1 MLRRE
6 KKRGKLQRLFGDM
19 DMVLWLFCLCASA
32 FGCVLVYSAAVGA
45 GFGRAGYLVQCI
57 ASAMGLCLAFLMS
70 RIDYHDICRLWYVW
84 AGIAV
89 VLVLLTFTPLGLN
102 VSGTDDTAWLGFP
115 VSDPRITFQPSE
127 LLKIAFILSFSVH
140 LDKAKETLNRPLT
153 LLGLCAHGGLACGLI
168 FLQGDDGTA
177 LVFAFIFG
185 AMLFAAGL
193 HLGYFAAAAAAVATA
208 VPLLWPHLDEQKQAR
223 FLALVKVEEYAQTE
237 GWQQAAGLSAIGS
250 GRLWGLG
257 LLKGENTEL
266 FARNNDFIFTVAGEE
281 FGFIGG
287 AALLLLL
294 LLIILRV
301 LHDAREAA
309 DFKGMLICSG
319 MAALLAAQSLINLGM
334 VLRLLPVVGITLPF
348 FSAGGSSVATLYL
361 GMGLVMS
368 VAYQSRMRG
377 GGLFSKK
384 R

>member
-1 MLRRE
+1 MLHRE
-6 KKRGKLQRLFGDM
+6 KRHGKLQMFFGDT
-19 DMVLWLFCLCASA
+19 DMVLWILCLLASV
-32 FGCVLVYSAAVGA
+32 FGCILVYSAAVGA
-45 GFGRAGYLVQCI
+45 GTGRAGYLVQFI
-57 ASAMGLCLAFLMS
+57 ASAVGLCIAFLMS
-70 RIDYHDICRLWYVW
+70 RIDYHDLCGLWYVW
-84 AGIAV
+84 MGVAV
-89 VLVLLTFTPLGLN
+89 FLVLLTFTPLGLN

-115 VSDPRITFQPSE
+115 ISNPRITFQPSE
-127 LLKIAFILSFSVH
+127 LLKIAFILSFATH
-140 LDKAKETLNRPLT
+140 LDKVKETINRPLT
-153 LLGLCAHGGLACGLI
+153 LLTLCLHGGFACGLI

-177 LVFAFIFG
+177 LVFAFIFA

-193 HLGYFAAAAAAVATA
+193 HLGYFAAAIGAVAVA

-223 FLALVKVEEYAQTE
+223 FLSLVRVEEYAQTE
-237 GWQQAAGLSAIGS
+237 GWQQAHGLSAIGS
-250 GRLWGLG
+250 GRLWGTG
-257 LLKGENTEL
+257 LLHGENTDL

-281 FGFIGG
+281 LGFLGG

-294 LLIILRV
+294 LCIILRV
-301 LHDAREAA
+301 LHNARVAS

-319 MAALLAAQSLINLGM
+319 MAALLGAQSLINIGM
-334 VLRLLPVVGITLPF
+334 VLRVLPVVGITLPF

-368 VAYQSRMRG
+368 VACQSRLRS